1 MKIKKKQRK
10 ARFSYEVGKQKTI
23 SNPTAHLKPNCTC
36 NCKPAAA
43 IKHQEIGTRAGS

>member
-23 SNPTAHLKPNCTC
+23 SNPTANCTC

>member
-1 MKIKKKQRK
+1 MKIKKRQRK

-23 SNPTAHLKPNCTC
+23 SNPTAHA
-36 NCKPAAA
+36 NCKPAVA

>member
-10 ARFSYEVGKQKTI
+10 ARFSYEVGKQK
-23 SNPTAHLKPNCTC
+23 NNLKPNCTC

-43 IKHQEIGTRAGS
+43 IKHRKLE